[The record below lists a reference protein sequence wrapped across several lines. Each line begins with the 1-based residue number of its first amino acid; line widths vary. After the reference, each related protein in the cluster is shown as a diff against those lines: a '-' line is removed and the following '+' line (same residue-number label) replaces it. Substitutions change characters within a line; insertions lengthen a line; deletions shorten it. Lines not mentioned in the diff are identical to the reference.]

1 MFSLNEDF
9 DFHKITRNKRI
20 SIFQN
25 DILINDLVK
34 IGDFQN
40 LK

>member
-9 DFHKITRNKRI
+9 DFHKITINIRI